1 MRQRKPA
8 NIDATFE
15 LFHAPIVDDAH
26 TVKGAWKRT
35 FMPKASALHLDLG
48 CGKGDFIVAAAQK
61 WPQVLFVGIDNSKVC
76 IARTAQKVVEQNVRN
91 VRLICADAAEIDTFF
106 EPGEISQIYLNFNSP
121 FPKKKHAE
129 KRLTH
134 LHYLEKYRAL
144 LGSAGLLEM
153 RTDNIA
159 YWKFSLVELEIAG
172 FSITEKTDDLHQDAA
187 LFNAVIA
194 GEYDARTT
202 KRGAHVHFLRAVPAQ
217 KPQTYIQTDKLG
229 LCEYLPHDI
238 ENFEEIPYGME
249 DTVANMRNRRANERR
264 RQERKAA
271 EEAEAAAIKAVAG
284 EAEGVTKEAKA
295 EAVAGEAVAGEA
307 VARESAAE
315 AAKSEATV
323 RETEA
328 VKEV

>member
-15 LFHAPIVDDAH
+15 LFHAPIVDDACAL
-26 TVKGAWKRT
+26 KGEWRCA

-76 IARTAQKVVEQNVRN
+76 IARTAQKVAEQNVQN
-91 VRLICADAAEIDTFF
+91 VRLICADAAEIENFF

-144 LGSAGLLEM
+144 LGSNGLLEM

-172 FSITEKTDDLHQDAA
+172 FSLTEKTDDLHQDAA

-238 ENFEEIPYGME
+238 ENFDEIPYGME
-249 DTVANMRNRRANERR
+249 DTVTNMRNRRANERR

-271 EEAEAAAIKAVAG
+271 EEAEATAGKAVTE
-284 EAEGVTKEAKA
+284 EAEDATKEAET
-295 EAVAGEAVAGEA
+295 EAATGEAAA
-307 VARESAAE
+307 VAREAEPAAKEAE
-315 AAKSEATV
+315 AAKGVQGGAQ
-323 RETEA
+323 
-328 VKEV
+328 